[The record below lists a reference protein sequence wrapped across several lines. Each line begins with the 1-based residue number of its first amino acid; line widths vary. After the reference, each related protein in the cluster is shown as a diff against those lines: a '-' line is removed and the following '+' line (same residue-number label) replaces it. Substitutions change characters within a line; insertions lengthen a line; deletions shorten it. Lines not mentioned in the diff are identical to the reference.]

1 MVVSDAPIDPRAE
14 GDAQQSVEIK
24 DSPPPPKLPS
34 TEVPISPGKDQ
45 LLVESK
51 AVSDAPIAPQAEK
64 DAQLSGANRLISD
77 NLKPTPSQTVIDT
90 SVSDPSKVGQGL
102 QSTLT
107 ESYSVRIPSTEGL
120 EATVPPQL
128 AIAEAKMVSLS
139 SQKANV
145 ALVPADAKSTVEA
158 EPALYVQDEALQSEE
173 VKDAEMAKDQIPSAD
188 TKLKDPTDTW
198 CNHAK
203 GLGKRLSKKGEA
215 FTLPSGEACINIP
228 NSVIE
233 KHRKSWEPFIMG
245 QFYSDPPSQGT
256 LHNIVNG
263 IWSKNYR
270 DIAVSKME
278 GFAFLFRI
286 PNAAT
291 RQRVINQGLW
301 HIEGQTMF
309 VDRWEPGVT
318 PSKPELT
325 SAPIWLEL
333 RKVPLQFFN
342 EDGLERIASLV
353 GHPKYLHPLT
363 KNKSNLEVAKVYT
376 IIDPRKPLP
385 EAVNVKFDSGEICRV
400 LVSSPWMPPVC
411 DLCKEIGHSAK
422 RCPSIAKVCSHCN
435 SKEHVLA
442 KCPLRPKGEQPGR
455 KTRRG
460 RSKEKVK
467 EKDKEKQ
474 QWREIVPTPTA
485 SEIVDDQ
492 AAKASVIPAPT
503 PQKEKV
509 QTEIAHQSKL
519 GTEKD
524 KVIGES
530 SGTPYYLRSVRP
542 RKGSASPKSSN
553 SELQPDSSDVD
564 TTDSD
569 LEEGELSLY
578 DQGFETVRY
587 RKNFSGRKGSRGKG
601 PKTT

>member
-1 MVVSDAPIDPRAE
+1 MKKKKPKNSQPKSPPNSRSTPPARSPSTENQNPPEDSRRLDASMVVSDAQIDPRAD
-14 GDAQQSVEIK
+14 GDAQQAAEIK
-24 DSPPPPKLPS
+24 DSPLPPKIPS
-34 TEVPISPGKDQ
+34 TEVPNSPGKDQ
-45 LLVESK
+45 PLVESK
-51 AVSDAPIAPQAEK
+51 AVSDAPIVPQAEK
-64 DAQLSGANRLISD
+64 DAQQPGADRLISD
-77 NLKPTPSQTVIDT
+77 NLNPNPTKTVIDT
-90 SVSDPSKVGQGL
+90 LVSDPSTEGL
-102 QSTLT
+102 GIQSADIV
-107 ESYSVRIPSTEGL
+107 SYFDRVPSTEGL
-120 EATVPPQL
+120 EAIVPPLL
-128 AIAEAKMVSLS
+128 ATADAKMISLS
-139 SQKANV
+139 SQEANV
-145 ALVPADAKSTVEA
+145 AFVSAGAISNVEA
-158 EPALYVQDEALQSEE
+158 EPALLIQNEALRPEE
-173 VKDAEMAKDQIPSAD
+173 
-188 TKLKDPTDTW
+188 
-198 CNHAK
+198 
-203 GLGKRLSKKGEA
+203 RLSKKGEA

-233 KHRKSWEPFIMG
+233 KHRKSWEPFVMG

-301 HIEGQTMF
+301 QIEGQTMF
-309 VDRWEPGVT
+309 VNKWEPGVT

-353 GHPKYLHPLT
+353 GHPMYLHPLT

-411 DLCKEIGHSAK
+411 DLCKEIGHSSK

-435 SKEHVLA
+435 SKEHVFA
-442 KCPLRPKGEQPGR
+442 KCPLRLKGEQPGR

-460 RSKEKVK
+460 RSKVKVT
-467 EKDKEKQ
+467 ENDKVKQ
-474 QWREIVPTPTA
+474 QWREIVPSPTA
-485 SEIVDDQ
+485 SDFVGDQ
-492 AAKASVIPAPT
+492 AAEAPA
-503 PQKEKV
+503 
-509 QTEIAHQSKL
+509 
-519 GTEKD
+519 
-524 KVIGES
+524 IGES
-530 SGTPYYLRSVRP
+530 SGTPYYLRSATP
-542 RKGSASPKSSN
+542 RKGSVSTKSSN
-553 SELQPDSSDVD
+553 SDMQPDSSDVD

-587 RKNFSGRKGSRGKG
+587 RKNFSGRKGNRGKG
-601 PKTT
+601 PKPT